1 MRSAFTL
8 SSIRATARL
17 TAVTM
22 LALVLCLG
30 LSACG
35 TSDIDELPPPSTPTI
50 AEYRLVAG
58 DRVAVTVFGHPE
70 LSAVVDISDD
80 GQMELPLIGKIEA
93 RGKTALE
100 LRALV
105 TGIVDLNYV
114 IDPKVDIVIARYQP
128 FYVLGEVNTPGSFD
142 FVLGLNLR
150 KAVAEAGG
158 FTRRAAKS
166 QALLTRRTEHGQT
179 VRDVSLDTSIYPG
192 DVIEIK
198 RRWF

>member
-1 MRSAFTL
+1 MWSSLILASNRLAAF
-8 SSIRATARL
+8 A
-17 TAVTM
+17 M
-22 LALVLCLG
+22 LG
-30 LSACG
+30 LGLLLAACAG
-35 TSDIDELPPPSTPTI
+35 PEVDELPPPSTPPI

-58 DRVAVTVFGHPE
+58 DRVAVTVFGHEE
-70 LSAVVDISDD
+70 LSAVVDISED
-80 GQMELPLIGKIEA
+80 GKLELPLVGKIEA
-93 RGKTALE
+93 RGRTALE

-105 TGIVDLNYV
+105 TEIVDRNFV

-128 FYVLGEVNTPGSFD
+128 FYVLGEVNTPGSYD
-142 FVLGLNLR
+142 FVLGLNMR

-166 QALLTRRTEHGQT
+166 QVLLTRRTEHGQT
-179 VRDVSLDTSIYPG
+179 VRDVSLDTPVYPG

>member
-17 TAVTM
+17 AAVTM

>member
-1 MRSAFTL
+1 MWSNLIFA
-8 SSIRATARL
+8 SNRL
-17 TAVTM
+17 AVFAVLGLC
-22 LALVLCLG
+22 LALA
-30 LSACG
+30 ACA
-35 TSDIDELPPPSTPTI
+35 SSEVDELPPPSTPTI

-58 DRVAVTVFGHPE
+58 DRVAVKVFGHEE
-70 LSAVVDISDD
+70 LSAIVDIAED
-80 GQMELPLIGKIEA
+80 GMLELPLVGKVEA

-105 TGIVDLNYV
+105 TEIVDRKFV
-114 IDPKVDIVIARYQP
+114 IDPKVDIAIARYQP
-128 FYVLGEVNTPGSFD
+128 FYVLGEVNTPGSYD
-142 FVLGLNLR
+142 FVLGLNMR

-166 QALLTRRTEHGQT
+166 QVLLTRRTEHGQT
-179 VRDVSLDTSIYPG
+179 VRDVSLDTSVYPG

>member
-1 MRSAFTL
+1 MRFAFTVASKL
-8 SSIRATARL
+8 STAHVFAGL
-17 TAVTM
+17 VM
-22 LALVLCLG
+22 CLALAAC
-30 LSACG
+30 SAP
-35 TSDIDELPPPSTPTI
+35 DIEELPPPSTPTI
-50 AEYRLVAG
+50 AEYRLVVG

-70 LSAVVDISDD
+70 LSAIVDISDD
-80 GQMELPLIGKIEA
+80 GNMELPLVGKIDA

-105 TGIVDLNYV
+105 TGIIDLNYV
-114 IDPKVDIVIARYQP
+114 IDPKVDIVVARYQP

-142 FVLGLNLR
+142 FVLGLNMR

-166 QALLTRRTEHGQT
+166 QVLLTRRTEHGQS
-179 VRDVSLDTSIYPG
+179 VRDVSLDTSVYPG

>member
-1 MRSAFTL
+1 MRFALLCAS
-8 SSIRATARL
+8 ARL
-17 TAVTM
+17 LRGGA
-22 LALVLCLG
+22 AFGLVLFLG
-30 LSACG
+30 LAACS
-35 TSDIDELPPPSTPTI
+35 TKDIDELPPPSTPTI

-80 GQMELPLIGKIEA
+80 GNMELPLVGKIDA

-128 FYVLGEVNTPGSFD
+128 FYVLGEVNTPGSYD
-142 FVLGLNLR
+142 FALGLSMR

-166 QALLTRRTEHGQT
+166 QVLLTRRTEHGQT
-179 VRDVSLDTSIYPG
+179 VRDVSLDTSVYPG

>member
-1 MRSAFTL
+1 MRFALICASTRLLRGGFAFGL
-8 SSIRATARL
+8 L
-17 TAVTM
+17 
-22 LALVLCLG
+22 LCLG
-30 LSACG
+30 LAACS
-35 TSDIDELPPPSTPTI
+35 TTDIDELPPPSTPTI

-70 LSAVVDISDD
+70 LSAVVDLSDD
-80 GQMELPLIGKIEA
+80 GNMELPLVGKINA
-93 RGKTALE
+93 RGRTSLE

-105 TGIVDLNYV
+105 TEIVDRDYV
-114 IDPKVDIVIARYQP
+114 IDPNIDIVIARYQP
-128 FYVLGEVNTPGSFD
+128 FYVLGEVNTPGSYD
-142 FVLGLNLR
+142 FALGLNMR

-166 QALLTRRTEHGQT
+166 QVLLTRRTEHGQT
-179 VRDVSLDTSIYPG
+179 VRDVSLDTSVYPG

>member
-1 MRSAFTL
+1 MRSDLILA
-8 SSIRATARL
+8 SNRL
-17 TAVTM
+17 AA
-22 LALVLCLG
+22 LALLG
-30 LSACG
+30 LSLALAACA
-35 TSDIDELPPPSTPTI
+35 SSEVDELPPPTTPTI
-50 AEYRLVAG
+50 AEYRLVDG
-58 DRVAVTVFGHPE
+58 DRVAVTVFGHEE
-70 LSAVVDISDD
+70 LSAIVDIAED
-80 GQMELPLIGKIEA
+80 GKLELPLVGKVEA

-105 TGIVDLNYV
+105 TEIVDRQFV

-128 FYVLGEVNTPGSFD
+128 FYVLGEVNTPGSYD
-142 FVLGLNLR
+142 FVLGLNMR

-166 QALLTRRTEHGQT
+166 QVLLTRRTEHGQT
-179 VRDVSLDTSIYPG
+179 VRDVSLDTSVYPG